1 MDKISNKLNII
12 KDAKD
17 DIKMALENKGVTV
30 GDVGIGEYADKING
44 IESVSDYYISSL
56 SSGKTI
62 IEAIKK
68 IPVIQVTGSMKN
80 FANGCSK
87 LESVS
92 MLDTSKVTSM
102 ENAFSGCSSLKT
114 IPLFN
119 TSIVTTMRS
128 MFNGCDV
135 LESVPL
141 FDTSKVS
148 NMSYMFSGCDKLK
161 SVPQL
166 NTSNVTNFERMFQ
179 SCYEL
184 ESVPLLDTNKA
195 TSSMGGMFYQCQKLE
210 TITSLNTSNIT
221 GLYGTFDGCI
231 ALKTLP
237 MFNTPKV
244 IDIRTTFQ
252 NCSSL
257 TDFEG
262 LQDLGMGYT
271 TTYSAN
277 YSNYTLDLST
287 CTALTEQSLIN
298 VLNGLYDIATK
309 GCNTQKCTLGAK
321 NIAKLTS
328 EAGQQALSNAT
339 AKGWTIS

>member
-1 MDKISNKLNII
+1 MDKISNKLNTI

-17 DIKMALENKGVTV
+17 DIKEALENKGIEV
-30 GDVGIGEYADKING
+30 GDIGIGEYADKING
-44 IESVSDYYISSL
+44 IESVSDYYIESL

-80 FANGCSK
+80 FANGCTK

-92 MLDTSKVTSM
+92 MLDTSKVT
-102 ENAFSGCSSLKT
+102 
-114 IPLFN
+114 
-119 TSIVTTMRS
+119 
-128 MFNGCDV
+128 
-135 LESVPL
+135 
-141 FDTSKVS
+141 

-161 SVPQL
+161 SIPQL

-184 ESVPLLDTNKA
+184 ESVPLLDTTKA
-195 TSSMGGMFYQCQKLE
+195 TGTMGGMFYQCEKLE

-252 NCSSL
+252 NCTSL
-257 TDFEG
+257 TDLGG

-271 TTYSAN
+271 TSYSAN

-287 CTALTEQSLIN
+287 CTSLTEQSLIN

-309 GCNTQKCTLGAK
+309 GCNTQKCTLGST

-328 EAGQQALSNAT
+328 EAGQTALANAT